1 MFASLFLFLG
11 LLTVKLVDDRNK
23 KQEGKRG
30 RGRRRREI
38 AVEGNWRE
46 RDSFVDKRKRRV
58 NLRSTVGYDGS
69 TIRFL

>member
-30 RGRRRREI
+30 RGRGRREI

-46 RDSFVDKRKRRV
+46 RDSFVDKRNRRV